1 MDTEIKTVRKL
12 SIFHPVLD
20 PMRIKLRKVRN
31 GSLIRIYS
39 LAFKVRKTKKGHTSI
54 PKTSTTDIFVDRI
67 TGINHR
73 LRRFAFCV

>member
-39 LAFKVRKTKKGHTSI
+39 LAFKVRKTEKGYTSI

-67 TGINHR
+67 TRINR
-73 LRRFAFCV
+73 QLRRFAFCV